1 MKSII
6 FFFKK
11 YNLFEL
17 CKNSIKGKYFIRL
30 VLSIPLLGTSRKGLE
45 LIRLI
50 SQFKLNSYL
59 KVKYD
64 KIINKEECIND
75 ETKNSNFIWFCWLQG
90 IENAPKLVQ
99 TCFRSIEKISGWQ
112 VVLITKDNYI
122 DYTDL
127 PKYITEKWSQGKI
140 SNTHFSD
147 ILRLDLLVRNGGLW
161 IDSTVY
167 FTGDFIPKFI
177 SDSDLFLFQNLK
189 PGFNGHTFRVSSW
202 LIFSKTNNKILS
214 KTRELIFEYWKCNNS
229 LIDYFL
235 VHHFLSISLEKYNEL
250 ANRIP
255 KFPNSIPHI
264 LLLQIF
270 EPFNLNNFNYIK
282 SICSF
287 HKLNYKRN
295 KEQFDLKD
303 TYYKYIIEK

>member
-1 MKSII
+1 MKKILI
-6 FFFKK
+6 FLKK

-17 CKNSIKGKYFIRL
+17 CKNSIKSRYFIRL

-75 ETKNSNFIWFCWLQG
+75 DVKNSNFIWFCWLQG

-99 TCFRSIEKISGWQ
+99 TCFSAIEKISGWQ
-112 VVLITKDNYI
+112 VILITKDNYI
-122 DYTDL
+122 DYTDI
-127 PKYITEKWSQGKI
+127 PKYIIEKWSQGKI

-167 FTGDFIPKFI
+167 FTGDLIPEFI
-177 SDSDLFLFQNLK
+177 SSSELFLFQNLK
-189 PGFNGHTFRVSSW
+189 PGYNGHTFRVSSW
-202 LIFSKTNNKILS
+202 FIFSKTNNKILS
-214 KTRELIFEYWKCNNS
+214 KTRELIFEYWKHNS
-229 LIDYFL
+229 TLIDYFL
-235 VHHFLSISLEKYNEL
+235 VHHFLSISMERYKDL

-264 LLLQIF
+264 LLLQMF
-270 EPFNLNNFNYIK
+270 EPFDLNNFNYLK
-282 SICSF
+282 SISSF
-287 HKLNYKRN
+287 HKLNYKRS

-303 TYYKYIIEK
+303 TYYEYIIKT